1 MRREITGLLIG
12 GLFVLGDMSSAA
24 MAGPPLTNVEGVGGV
39 ALNPLAY
46 VANPIGKDETGLFG
60 SSVVSKP
67 NVGAWHISLPESDID
82 WNAAGINISFL
93 NRIEIGYSHESVD
106 IDANN
111 VLDDTV
117 DKDNFSAKVNLLP
130 ENSFDM
136 PYLPAI
142 SVGVIHKSTSF
153 DNLVDAGLLDDDS
166 GEDYYVVATKT
177 LTNLPI
183 PVILNAGVLS
193 TKGYVRGVLGF
204 GNDRDEAFFCNIET
218 IPIANVIIGW
228 EYAQGTQVDSNP
240 DFKTHS
246 MWEAHVA
253 WMLNDFTLVASYAD
267 TGDENLY
274 SDRAVANSF
283 GAGWVISAQYA
294 F

>member
-1 MRREITGLLIG
+1 MKKEVTCLLMG
-12 GLFVLGDMSSAA
+12 GLFVVGGISTAF
-24 MAGPPLTNVEGVGGV
+24 AGPPLTNVEGVGGV

-46 VANPIGKDETGLFG
+46 VANPIGKDETGMFG
-60 SSVVSKP
+60 NTIVSKP
-67 NVGAWHISLPESDID
+67 NIGAWHISLPDSDIN
-82 WNAAGINISFL
+82 WEAAGINISFF

-106 IDANN
+106 IDYPGYGIGEI
-111 VLDDTV
+111 
-117 DKDNFSAKVNLLP
+117 DKDNISAKLNLLP

-136 PYLPAI
+136 PFLPAI

-153 DNLVDAGLLDDDS
+153 DGLEDDD

-177 LTNLPI
+177 ITALPV

-204 GNDRDEAFFCNIET
+204 GDDRDEAFFCNIET
-218 IPIANVIIGW
+218 IPIANVIVGW
-228 EYAQGTQVDSNP
+228 EYAQGTDVATGISTD
-240 DFKTHS
+240 S

-253 WMLNDFTLVASYAD
+253 WMINDLTLVLAYAD
-267 TGDENLY
+267 TGNENMTDFPP
-274 SDRAVANSF
+274 SSF
-283 GAGWVISAQYA
+283 GDGWVISAQYA

>member
-24 MAGPPLTNVEGVGGV
+24 LAGPPLTNVEGVGGV

-67 NVGAWHISLPESDID
+67 NVGVWHISLTESDID
-82 WNAAGINISFL
+82 WNAVGINISFL
-93 NRIEIGYSHESVD
+93 NRIELGYSHESVE
-106 IDANN
+106 IDALN
-111 VLDDTV
+111 DTI
-117 DKDNFSAKVNLLP
+117 DKDNVSAKVNLLP
-130 ENSFDM
+130 ENSFGM
-136 PYLPAI
+136 PYLPAV
-142 SVGVIHKSTSF
+142 SVGVIHKSTNF
-153 DNLVDAGLLDDDS
+153 HDLVAPGVLDDNS

-204 GNDRDEAFFCNIET
+204 GDDRDEAFFCNIET
-218 IPIANVIIGW
+218 IPIANTIIGW
-228 EYAQGTQVDSNP
+228 EYAQGTDVGNGFS
-240 DFKTHS
+240 THS

-253 WMLNDFTLVASYAD
+253 WMFSDFTLVASYAD

-274 SDRAVANSF
+274 SNSAPATAF

>member
-1 MRREITGLLIG
+1 MRREFLTGLLVG
-12 GLFVLGDMSSAA
+12 GLFVLGDASSAL
-24 MAGPPLTNVEGVGGV
+24 AGPPLTNVEGVGGV

-46 VANPIGKDETGLFG
+46 VANPIGKDETGMFG
-60 SSVVSKP
+60 STVVSKP
-67 NVGAWHISLPESDID
+67 NIGAWHISLPDSDIN
-82 WNAAGINISFL
+82 WESAGINISFL

-106 IDANN
+106 IDYYTPN
-111 VLDDTV
+111 LGEI

-142 SVGVIHKSTSF
+142 SVGVIAKSTSF
-153 DNLVDAGLLDDDS
+153 DNLVGAGGLDDDS
-166 GEDYYVVATKT
+166 GEDYYLVATKT

-204 GNDRDEAFFCNIET
+204 GDDRDEAFFCNIET
-218 IPIANVIIGW
+218 IPMANVIVGW
-228 EYAQGTQVDSNP
+228 EYAQGTDVAT
-240 DFKTHS
+240 DFSTSS

-253 WMLNDFTLVASYAD
+253 WMINDLTLVASYAY
-267 TGDENLY
+267 TGDENI
-274 SDRAVANSF
+274 SSTFPPSSF
-283 GAGWVISAQYA
+283 GDGWVVSAQYA

>member
-1 MRREITGLLIG
+1 MRREFLTGLLVG
-12 GLFVLGDMSSAA
+12 GLFVLGDASSAL
-24 MAGPPLTNVEGVGGV
+24 AGPPLTNVEGVGGV

-46 VANPIGKDETGLFG
+46 VANPIGKDETGMFG
-60 SSVVSKP
+60 STVVSKP
-67 NVGAWHISLPESDID
+67 NIGAWHISLPSSDID
-82 WNAAGINISFL
+82 WDAAGFNISFF
-93 NRIEIGYSHESVD
+93 NRIEIGYSHEWVRVD
-106 IDANN
+106 L
-111 VLDDTV
+111 VDDTV

-142 SVGVIHKSTSF
+142 SVGVIYKNTNFHTF
-153 DNLVDAGLLDDDS
+153 VDANLLDDDS

-204 GNDRDEAFFCNIET
+204 GEDRDEAFFCNIET
-218 IPIANVIIGW
+218 IPIANVIVGW
-228 EYAQGTQVDSNP
+228 EYVEGTYVDTDP
-240 DFKTHS
+240 DFSTHS

-253 WMLNDFTLVASYAD
+253 WMINDLTLVASYAY
-267 TGDENLY
+267 TGEENVY
-274 SDRAVANSF
+274 SSPVPSAF
-283 GAGWVISAQYA
+283 GDGWVVSAQYA

>member
-24 MAGPPLTNVEGVGGV
+24 LAGPPLTNVEGVGGV

-67 NVGAWHISLPESDID
+67 NVGVWHISLTESDID
-82 WNAAGINISFL
+82 WNAVGINISFL
-93 NRIEIGYSHESVD
+93 NRIELGYSHESVE
-106 IDANN
+106 IDALN
-111 VLDDTV
+111 DTI
-117 DKDNFSAKVNLLP
+117 DKDNVSAKVNLLP
-130 ENSFDM
+130 ENSFGM
-136 PYLPAI
+136 PYLPAV
-142 SVGVIHKSTSF
+142 SVGVIHKSTNF
-153 DNLVDAGLLDDDS
+153 HDLVAPGVLDDNS

-204 GNDRDEAFFCNIET
+204 GEDRDEAFFCNIET
-218 IPIANVIIGW
+218 IPIANVIVGW
-228 EYAQGTQVDSNP
+228 EYVEGTYVDTDP
-240 DFKTHS
+240 DFSTHS

-253 WMLNDFTLVASYAD
+253 WMINDLTLVASYAY
-267 TGDENLY
+267 TGEENVY
-274 SDRAVANSF
+274 SSPVPSAF
-283 GAGWVISAQYA
+283 GDGWVVSAQYA

>member
-1 MRREITGLLIG
+1 MKRGITGLLIG
-12 GLFVLGDMSSAA
+12 GLFVLGDMSPAL
-24 MAGPPLTNVEGVGGV
+24 AGPPLTNVEGVGGV

-46 VANPIGKDETGLFG
+46 VANPIGKDEAGLFG
-60 SSVVSKP
+60 STVVSKP

-106 IDANN
+106 IDALN
-111 VLDDTV
+111 DTV
-117 DKDNFSAKVNLLP
+117 DKDNVSAKANLLP
-130 ENSFDM
+130 EGSFDM
-136 PYLPAI
+136 AYLPAI
-142 SVGVIHKSTSF
+142 SVGVIHKSTNF
-153 DNLVDAGLLDDDS
+153 HDLVKAGVLDDNS

-177 LTNLPI
+177 LTNLPV

-204 GNDRDEAFFCNIET
+204 GEDRDEAFFCNIET
-218 IPIANVIIGW
+218 IPIANIILGW
-228 EYAQGTQVDSNP
+228 EYAEGTEVDQYV
-240 DFKTHS
+240 KTHS

-283 GAGWVISAQYA
+283 GEGWVISAQYA

>member
-1 MRREITGLLIG
+1 MRKELTGLLIG
-12 GLFVLGDMSSAA
+12 GLFVLGDMSTA

-46 VANPIGKDETGLFG
+46 VANPIGKDETGMFG

-67 NVGAWHISLPESDID
+67 NIGAWHISLPDSDIN
-82 WNAAGINISFL
+82 WEAAGINISFF

-106 IDANN
+106 IDARGG
-111 VLDDTV
+111 DEI
-117 DKDNFSAKVNLLP
+117 DKDNVSAKVNLLP

-136 PYLPAI
+136 PFLPAI
-142 SVGVIHKSTSF
+142 SVGVIHKST
-153 DNLVDAGLLDDDS
+153 DADALDDQHD
-166 GEDYYVVATKT
+166 EDYYVVATKT

-204 GNDRDEAFFCNIET
+204 GDDRDEAFFCNIET
-218 IPIANVIIGW
+218 IPIANVIFGW
-228 EYAQGTQVDSNP
+228 EYAQGTDVDN
-240 DFKTHS
+240 DFSTHS
-246 MWEAHVA
+246 MWDAHIA
-253 WMLNDFTLVASYAD
+253 WMINDFTLVASYCD
-267 TGDENLY
+267 TGNENLY
-274 SDRAVANSF
+274 SNPTASAF
-283 GAGWVISAQYA
+283 GDGWVISAQYA

>member
-1 MRREITGLLIG
+1 MG
-12 GLFVLGDMSSAA
+12 GTSTAF
-24 MAGPPLTNVEGVGGV
+24 AGPPLTNVEGVGGV

-46 VANPIGKDETGLFG
+46 VANPIGKDETGMFG
-60 SSVVSKP
+60 CTIASKP
-67 NVGAWHISLPESDID
+67 NIGAWHISLPDSDIN
-82 WNAAGINISFL
+82 WESVGINMSFF

-106 IDANN
+106 IDYPGY
-111 VLDDTV
+111 DIGEI

-136 PYLPAI
+136 PFLPAI
-142 SVGVIHKSTSF
+142 SVGVIHKSTDF
-153 DNLVDAGLLDDDS
+153 DGLDDDS

-177 LTNLPI
+177 LTMLPV

-204 GNDRDEAFFCNIET
+204 GDDRDEAFFCNIET
-218 IPIANVIIGW
+218 IPIANVIVGW
-228 EYAQGTQVDSNP
+228 EYAQGTDVATGIS
-240 DFKTHS
+240 THS

-253 WMLNDFTLVASYAD
+253 WMINDLTLVAAYTD
-267 TGDENLY
+267 TGNENLY
-274 SDRAVANSF
+274 SGSASAF
-283 GAGWVISAQYA
+283 GDGWVISAQYA